1 MSHSRSVIVI
11 GSGIIG
17 LSTAYF
23 AAKRGLEVTVIDRNP
38 ADAESCSTGNAGM
51 VVPSHFVP
59 LAAPGMVR
67 LGLRWMLN
75 PESPFYVKPRFDLD
89 LFRWGWFFNQ
99 AATATH
105 VERAAPLLRDLNLA
119 SRAAY
124 EALAAEPGFDFGL
137 VQKGLLM
144 LCATRETLKEES
156 AMAHRSR
163 ALRVPAVILSPH
175 ETASLDPSI
184 AMSVAGSVY
193 FPKDCHLDPAR
204 LLTSL
209 RTAAAAL
216 GVQFVHGA
224 EVDGWR
230 HRQGKIAA
238 VLTGK
243 GEFSADEYVLAGG
256 SWSGTLARDLG
267 IGLPLQAGKGYSL
280 TMTQPKERPEICAI
294 LTEARVAVTPLP
306 GGRLRFGGTME
317 IAGLN
322 ESITQR
328 RVRGIVKSV
337 SRYYP
342 AFSERDFDGI
352 PPWRGLRPCSPDG
365 MPYIGRFGAWKNL
378 TAATGH
384 AMMGLSLAPITG
396 QIVSQVL
403 VGEAPPFD
411 LRQLSPDRYA

>member
-1 MSHSRSVIVI
+1 M
-11 GSGIIG
+11 
-17 LSTAYF
+17 
-23 AAKRGLEVTVIDRNP
+23 
-38 ADAESCSTGNAGM
+38 
-51 VVPSHFVP
+51 
-59 LAAPGMVR
+59 
-67 LGLRWMLN
+67 
-75 PESPFYVKPRFDLD
+75 
-89 LFRWGWFFNQ
+89 
-99 AATATH
+99 
-105 VERAAPLLRDLNLA
+105 
-119 SRAAY
+119 
-124 EALAAEPGFDFGL
+124 
-137 VQKGLLM
+137 
-144 LCATRETLKEES
+144 
-156 AMAHRSR
+156 
-163 ALRVPAVILSPH
+163 
-175 ETASLDPSI
+175 
-184 AMSVAGSVY
+184 
-193 FPKDCHLDPAR
+193 
-204 LLTSL
+204 
-209 RTAAAAL
+209 
-216 GVQFVHGA
+216 
-224 EVDGWR
+224 
-230 HRQGKIAA
+230 
-238 VLTGK
+238 LTGK

-294 LTEARVAVTPLP
+294 LTEARAAVTPLP

-322 ESITQR
+322 ESIMQR

>member
-1 MSHSRSVIVI
+1 
-11 GSGIIG
+11 
-17 LSTAYF
+17 
-23 AAKRGLEVTVIDRNP
+23 
-38 ADAESCSTGNAGM
+38 M

-75 PESPFYVKPRFDLD
+75 PESPFYVKPAAVRSRSLP
-89 LFRWGWFFNQ
+89 WGWFFNQ

-124 EALAAEPGFDFGL
+124 EALGAAEPGFDFGL

-163 ALRVPAVILSPH
+163 GWRVPAVILSPH

-224 EVDGWR
+224 EVDGV
-230 HRQGKIAA
+230 GGIARE
-238 VLTGK
+238 K
-243 GEFSADEYVLAGG
+243 
-256 SWSGTLARDLG
+256 
-267 IGLPLQAGKGYSL
+267 LP
-280 TMTQPKERPEICAI
+280 
-294 LTEARVAVTPLP
+294 
-306 GGRLRFGGTME
+306 
-317 IAGLN
+317 
-322 ESITQR
+322 
-328 RVRGIVKSV
+328 
-337 SRYYP
+337 
-342 AFSERDFDGI
+342 
-352 PPWRGLRPCSPDG
+352 PC
-365 MPYIGRFGAWKNL
+365 
-378 TAATGH
+378 
-384 AMMGLSLAPITG
+384 
-396 QIVSQVL
+396 
-403 VGEAPPFD
+403 
-411 LRQLSPDRYA
+411 